1 MGTIDFQQPIVSTS
15 KTIMKL
21 FLIAAVLIASV
32 CAEPESEAK
41 ADAKPWLAY
50 SNYGYAGYPY
60 AAGYAAYPYAGV
72 YGAGYNGYAT
82 GYRYLGK
89 RSADSES
96 DAKPWLTYANYG
108 YPYASTYGAYAG
120 AYAAAP
126 AVYGAGYAAY
136 TTPYTTYG
144 AAHLI
149 GKREAEADSEA
160 KPWLAYSNYGYAG
173 YPYASTYGAYAYPS
187 VYRHAAYAAPAYTT
201 YGAAH
206 LIGKR
211 SADSEP
217 ESWYGAYGYAS
228 PYTYGGYGSYGYSA
242 YRPYTYGRVYGA
254 YNGYY

>member
-15 KTIMKL
+15 KIIMKL
-21 FLIAAVLIASV
+21 FLITWVLIASV

-108 YPYASTYGAYAG
+108 YPYASTYGAYA
-120 AYAAAP
+120 
-126 AVYGAGYAAY
+126 
-136 TTPYTTYG
+136 
-144 AAHLI
+144 
-149 GKREAEADSEA
+149 
-160 KPWLAYSNYGYAG
+160 
-173 YPYASTYGAYAYPS
+173 YPS

-242 YRPYTYGRVYGA
+242 YRPY
-254 YNGYY
+254 

>member
-82 GYRYLGK
+82 GYHYLGK

-108 YPYASTYGAYAG
+108 AYP
-120 AYAAAP
+120 
-126 AVYGAGYAAY
+126 
-136 TTPYTTYG
+136 
-144 AAHLI
+144 
-149 GKREAEADSEA
+149 
-160 KPWLAYSNYGYAG
+160 

-187 VYRHAAYAAPAYTT
+187 AVYSHAAYAAPVAT
-201 YGAAH
+201 YAGAH
-206 LIGKR
+206 FIGKR
-211 SADSEP
+211 EAEA
-217 ESWYGAYGYAS
+217 ESDAKPWLTYANYGY
-228 PYTYGGYGSYGYSA
+228 
-242 YRPYTYGRVYGA
+242 
-254 YNGYY
+254 

>member
-15 KTIMKL
+15 KTNMKL

-108 YPYASTYGAYAG
+108 YPYASTYGAYAC
-120 AYAAAP
+120 
-126 AVYGAGYAAY
+126 
-136 TTPYTTYG
+136 
-144 AAHLI
+144 
-149 GKREAEADSEA
+149 
-160 KPWLAYSNYGYAG
+160 
-173 YPYASTYGAYAYPS
+173 PS
-187 VYRHAAYAAPAYTT
+187 VYRAAYAAPAYTT

-211 SADSEP
+211 SADAEP

>member
-21 FLIAAVLIASV
+21 FLIAAILIASV

-96 DAKPWLTYANYG
+96 DDKPWLTYA
-108 YPYASTYGAYAG
+108 
-120 AYAAAP
+120 
-126 AVYGAGYAAY
+126 
-136 TTPYTTYG
+136 
-144 AAHLI
+144 
-149 GKREAEADSEA
+149 
-160 KPWLAYSNYGYAG
+160 NYGYAG

-217 ESWYGAYGYAS
+217 ESYYGAYGYAS

>member
-1 MGTIDFQQPIVSTS
+1 MGTITIDFQQPIVSTS
-15 KTIMKL
+15 KTNMKL

-82 GYRYLGK
+82 GYHYLGK

-108 YPYASTYGAYAG
+108 AYPYASTYGTYAG

-136 TTPYTTYG
+136 ITP
-144 AAHLI
+144 
-149 GKREAEADSEA
+149 
-160 KPWLAYSNYGYAG
+160 
-173 YPYASTYGAYAYPS
+173 
-187 VYRHAAYAAPAYTT
+187 YTT

>member
-15 KTIMKL
+15 KTNMKL
-21 FLIAAVLIASV
+21 FLIAAV

-60 AAGYAAYPYAGV
+60 AAGYAT
-72 YGAGYNGYAT
+72 YGA
-82 GYRYLGK
+82 
-89 RSADSES
+89 
-96 DAKPWLTYANYG
+96 

-149 GKREAEADSEA
+149 GKREADLTL
-160 KPWLAYSNYGYAG
+160 KPSHG
-173 YPYASTYGAYAYPS
+173 
-187 VYRHAAYAAPAYTT
+187 
-201 YGAAH
+201 
-206 LIGKR
+206 
-211 SADSEP
+211 
-217 ESWYGAYGYAS
+217 
-228 PYTYGGYGSYGYSA
+228 
-242 YRPYTYGRVYGA
+242 
-254 YNGYY
+254 

>member
-21 FLIAAVLIASV
+21 FLIAAILIASV

-41 ADAKPWLAY
+41 ADAK
-50 SNYGYAGYPY
+50 
-60 AAGYAAYPYAGV
+60 PYAGV

-108 YPYASTYGAYAG
+108 AYPYASTYGAYAG

-217 ESWYGAYGYAS
+217 ESLWS
-228 PYTYGGYGSYGYSA
+228 LRIRFPIHLWWIRIIRILCLPSIHLRTCIWCLQ
-242 YRPYTYGRVYGA
+242 RILLNTLKTIEK
-254 YNGYY
+254 

>member
-1 MGTIDFQQPIVSTS
+1 MGTIDFQQPIMGTS

-21 FLIAAVLIASV
+21 FLIAAILIASV

-82 GYRYLGK
+82 GYHYLGK

-96 DAKPWLTYANYG
+96 DAKPWLTYTNYG
-108 YPYASTYGAYAG
+108 AYPYASTYG
-120 AYAAAP
+120 
-126 AVYGAGYAAY
+126 
-136 TTPYTTYG
+136 
-144 AAHLI
+144 
-149 GKREAEADSEA
+149 
-160 KPWLAYSNYGYAG
+160 GYAG

-187 VYRHAAYAAPAYTT
+187 VYRAAYAAPAYTT

>member
-15 KTIMKL
+15 KIIMKL

-32 CAEPESEAK
+32 CTEPESEAK
-41 ADAKPWLAY
+41 AD
-50 SNYGYAGYPY
+50 
-60 AAGYAAYPYAGV
+60 
-72 YGAGYNGYAT
+72 
-82 GYRYLGK
+82 
-89 RSADSES
+89 
-96 DAKPWLTYANYG
+96 
-108 YPYASTYGAYAG
+108 
-120 AYAAAP
+120 
-126 AVYGAGYAAY
+126 
-136 TTPYTTYG
+136 
-144 AAHLI
+144 
-149 GKREAEADSEA
+149 A

>member
-21 FLIAAVLIASV
+21 FLIAAILIASV

-144 AAHLI
+144 A
-149 GKREAEADSEA
+149 
-160 KPWLAYSNYGYAG
+160 
-173 YPYASTYGAYAYPS
+173 YAYPS

-217 ESWYGAYGYAS
+217 ESYYGAYGYAS

-242 YRPYTYGRVYGA
+242 YRPYA
-254 YNGYY
+254 

>member
-41 ADAKPWLAY
+41 ADAKPWL
-50 SNYGYAGYPY
+50 
-60 AAGYAAYPYAGV
+60 
-72 YGAGYNGYAT
+72 
-82 GYRYLGK
+82 
-89 RSADSES
+89 
-96 DAKPWLTYANYG
+96 
-108 YPYASTYGAYAG
+108 
-120 AYAAAP
+120 
-126 AVYGAGYAAY
+126 
-136 TTPYTTYG
+136 
-144 AAHLI
+144 
-149 GKREAEADSEA
+149 
-160 KPWLAYSNYGYAG
+160 
-173 YPYASTYGAYAYPS
+173 
-187 VYRHAAYAAPAYTT
+187 AYTT